1 MNRVGAKH
9 PELGALPPN
18 PRDFTLLRRD
28 SWTARASWS
37 RPGGI
42 PAPESALGLRPRSA
56 LSSAQ
61 VRLVYQGRPWK
72 KTWPFTQIT

>member
-1 MNRVGAKH
+1 MSFVGAKH

-18 PRDFTLLRRD
+18 PRDFSLSRRD
-28 SWTARASWS
+28 SWTARASWTC
-37 RPGGI
+37 PCGI

-61 VRLVYQGRPWK
+61 VRLVYQGHPLE